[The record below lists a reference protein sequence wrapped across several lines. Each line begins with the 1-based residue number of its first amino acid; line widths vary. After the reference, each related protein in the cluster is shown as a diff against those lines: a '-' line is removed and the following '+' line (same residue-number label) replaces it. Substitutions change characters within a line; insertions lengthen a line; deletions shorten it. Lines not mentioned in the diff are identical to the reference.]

1 MQKVK
6 GEKTKDESE
15 RWAQMDWRKEGLDLN
30 RDSYHDVFTIERYM
44 KYAEKGHPSFA
55 IGF

>member
-1 MQKVK
+1 
-6 GEKTKDESE
+6 
-15 RWAQMDWRKEGLDLN
+15 MDWRKEGLDLN